1 MKDMPEAGFRNLD
14 RKYVVGVVLVKD
26 ATGYWIASAGKIE
39 LYQKNSIFGW
49 CGPWR
54 GSHWIM
60 D

>member
-1 MKDMPEAGFRNLD
+1 MPEAGFRNLD
-14 RKYVVGVVLVKD
+14 RKCVVGVVLVKD
-26 ATGYWIASAGKIE
+26 ATGYWIASVGKIE
-39 LYQKNSIFGW
+39 VHQKISIFGW